1 MVAAGSGA
9 GARQALDCAA
19 MTTAPPDPSPS
30 PAAHAPL
37 RLAVVMERIAAPNAW
52 ERWQFRL
59 VEVVPDE
66 GAFGGVPRCL
76 VDDGKVSRWLF
87 PGHALAL
94 VRDESKGY
102 YLNLT
107 SGRPSWFVS
116 WVIDDD
122 DPSLPTLTGVGV
134 SYVEAD
140 RRMAS
145 EEHVETLPLPA
156 ELCEWLRQFTNAH
169 FRPETRRKVRAMSF
183 LSPQER
189 ERMAARIAGDAA
201 GAPPATAPAA
211 PTASAAPVVADRTA
225 ELRALFHSDPHFRQS
240 DGLDVSD
247 AEVHEIEGTPAGRQR
262 KIQRARELGLLD
274 DELLE
279 QELPPRGDREPPR

>member
-1 MVAAGSGA
+1 MS
-9 GARQALDCAA
+9 
-19 MTTAPPDPSPS
+19 TAPSAMSASASKPPPSL
-30 PAAHAPL
+30 APL
-37 RLAVVMERIAAPNAW
+37 PVAVVMERVAAPNAW

-59 VEVVPDE
+59 LEVVPDE
-66 GAFGGVPRCL
+66 GAFGDAPRCL

-87 PGHALAL
+87 PGHRVAL
-94 VRDESKGY
+94 VRDGSKGY

-116 WVIDDD
+116 WVVDEGDGGDDGNRSNAGD
-122 DPSLPTLTGVGV
+122 GLLPTLTGVSL

-169 FRPETRRKVRAMSF
+169 FHPETRRKVRAQSF

-189 ERMAARIAGDAA
+189 ERMAAGAGPSADANA
-201 GAPPATAPAA
+201 SAPAPPVA
-211 PTASAAPVVADRTA
+211 PTTLGADRNA
-225 ELRALFHSDPHFRQS
+225 ELRALFHSDPHFRRS
-240 DGLDVSD
+240 DGLEVGD
-247 AEVHEIEGTPAGRQR
+247 AEVHAIEGTPSGRQR
-262 KIQRARELGLLD
+262 KIQQARELGLLD
-274 DELLE
+274 DELLD
-279 QELPPRGDREPPR
+279 QDPPPAADRDPPR